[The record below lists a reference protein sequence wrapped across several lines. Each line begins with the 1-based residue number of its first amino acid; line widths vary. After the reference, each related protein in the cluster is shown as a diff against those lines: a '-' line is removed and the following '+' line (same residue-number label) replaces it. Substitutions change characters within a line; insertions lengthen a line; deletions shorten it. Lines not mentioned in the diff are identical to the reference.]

1 MAASMGSVA
10 GGVSVTSFKRTPRSG
25 GGKLVSISGTRPSVR
40 NGQLLVST
48 GVPSLDHIIGGGLA
62 VGTLLLIEED
72 KYNVYSHLLLKYFLA
87 EGVVCGHSVF
97 AASAEH
103 DPNDILQELPAPLL
117 DDLYKGKSDSEET
130 SPTTFPQESMKIAW
144 RYQNLPKVEV
154 TPVTTSRFGHY
165 YDVTK
170 TISPEMLQSVHSN
183 CFFLPEETII
193 DLKPAVCEMTPG
205 YSRLLRA
212 IQSYIQKEGFDGS
225 CPQKRTKNVL
235 RIAIQSLGSSLWG
248 DDICCSDPPRHKHS
262 LTKFLYAL
270 RCLLRMSLTTCVI
283 TVPAHL
289 IQNKAIMARARNLS
303 DTVVGLESF
312 IGSERETSPLYK
324 DYHGLFRV
332 HQLPRLNSLTQDIS
346 GVTDLA
352 FKLKRKL
359 FTIETDP
366 WETGLEEQ
374 DEGPGAFKW
383 AFSEEEETTPPTY
396 VATPGL
402 DKPPEARYRVCDIT
416 PEEEQARSGVGERF
430 ERSGGVGEYQEQKEN
445 PEEHPGGED
454 ERYGVPGGQRP
465 REPPCHSP
473 RGGAW
478 LTQVRQRMAVWAGR
492 KSV

>member
-225 CPQKRTKNVL
+225 CPQQKRTKNVL

-359 FTIETDP
+359 FTIELLLQILVWTSP
-366 WETGLEEQ
+366 YSGKQKHAFCLLFKTSTAFASRLVRHSEPFKQTGSGRICQTAELRMWRYGCRQE
-374 DEGPGAFKW
+374 A
-383 AFSEEEETTPPTY
+383 
-396 VATPGL
+396 PGL
-402 DKPPEARYRVCDIT
+402 LGISA
-416 PEEEQARSGVGERF
+416 
-430 ERSGGVGEYQEQKEN
+430 
-445 PEEHPGGED
+445 
-454 ERYGVPGGQRP
+454 
-465 REPPCHSP
+465 
-473 RGGAW
+473 
-478 LTQVRQRMAVWAGR
+478 
-492 KSV
+492 